1 MSLSFKLSACALT
14 VTLAMAPVM
23 SQAWEKDKT
32 YQLPSYILMIITVT
46 FGTMIMAST
55 V

>member
-32 YQLPSYILMIITVT
+32 YQITILLMIITVT